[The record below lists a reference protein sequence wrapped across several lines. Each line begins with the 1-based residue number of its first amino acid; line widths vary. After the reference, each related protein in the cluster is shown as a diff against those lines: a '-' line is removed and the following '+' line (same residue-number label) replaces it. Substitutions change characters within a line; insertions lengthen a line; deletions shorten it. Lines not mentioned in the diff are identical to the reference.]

1 MLKNLAVMIALAL
14 ALPAAA
20 AAQHEDHD
28 MSGPAPQAPTILA
41 PDVQI
46 AGAVLAA
53 PEVLRAGA
61 AVLGYAPDGKLVEL
75 RKGTNELIC
84 LADDPKAEQFHVAC
98 YYRGLE
104 PLMARGRELLAQG
117 VTGPRRDSIR
127 NADIVAGR
135 VKMPVAGAVYTLSA
149 RKACFDTATKTLCDR
164 VRPVHSVY
172 VAFASTENTGLLDHA
187 TDAYTP
193 YLMDAGTPKA
203 HIMFGEHGH

>member
-1 MLKNLAVMIALAL
+1 MGDA
-14 ALPAAA
+14 
-20 AAQHEDHD
+20 
-28 MSGPAPQAPTILA
+28 PAPQAATIPA
-41 PDVQI
+41 PQVQI

-84 LADDPKAEQFHVAC
+84 LADDPKAAAQFHVAC

-104 PLMARGRELLAQG
+104 PLMARGRELTAQG

-135 VKMPVAGAVYTLSA
+135 VKMPAVGGLYTLTA
-149 RKACFDTATKTLCDR
+149 ATACFDTAKRTLCDR
-164 VRPVHSVY
+164 VKPVHSVY
-172 VAFASTENTGLLDHA
+172 VAFASPETTGLLDHA
-187 TDAYTP
+187 TDQHTP
-193 YLMDAGTPKA
+193 WLMDAGTPKA
-203 HIMFGEHGH
+203 HIMFGDHGH